1 MICFITPN
9 KFRQSPF
16 VSLIQ
21 AFNKQKRK
29 ETIMS
34 INNNN
39 FNQTNQDYFIG
50 LDVHKKSWTVC
61 IRNSGLFL
69 KKFSMNPSP
78 LELYKYL
85 KRKYPDGIYYSVYEA
100 GYCGYWIDRE
110 LKKLG
115 INNIIVSPS
124 DIPTT
129 SRDKFEKT
137 DPRDARNLAM
147 HLQNRTIKGIYI
159 PNDLQLHI
167 RSLSRLRCQLIKQQS
182 RLKNQIKAYLYFYG
196 ICLPDNS
203 VMLHWTG
210 KFIEH
215 IRTFEFSQPAGKVQ
229 LEIYITSLLEVRIQ
243 ILNTVRLLRKTLK
256 DNHLNEPVLK
266 LCKIPGIGFT
276 TAVTLYTELMDIKR
290 FSSFDKLVSF
300 VGLSPSR
307 RRSAETEKVLGISFH
322 YNKYLRS
329 MLVESAWI
337 AVRVDPSL
345 TNLYGQYI
353 RRMSKQEAIIRIA
366 KKLLSRLRFVWL
378 NNKQYQNYSESL
390 EKVNKDQKKIILK
403 KIKLKTN

>member
-1 MICFITPN
+1 
-9 KFRQSPF
+9 
-16 VSLIQ
+16 
-21 AFNKQKRK
+21 
-29 ETIMS
+29 MS

-39 FNQTNQDYFIG
+39 FNQSNQVYFIG
-50 LDVHKKSWTVC
+50 LDVHKKNWTVC

-78 LELYKYL
+78 VQLYNYL
-85 KRKYPDGIYYSVYEA
+85 KRNYPDGIYYSVYEA

-124 DIPTT
+124 DVPTS

-147 HLQNRTIKGIYI
+147 HLQNQTIKGIYI
-159 PNDLQLHI
+159 PNELQLHL
-167 RSLSRLRCQLIKQQS
+167 RSLSRLRVQLIKQQT

-196 ICLPDNS
+196 FILPENS

-215 IRTFEFSQPAGKVQ
+215 LRSFEFSHPAGKLQ
-229 LEIYITSLLEVRIQ
+229 LDIYITSLLEVRKQ

-256 DNHLNEPVLK
+256 ENHLDEILIR
-266 LCKIPGIGFT
+266 LCSIPGIGFT
-276 TAVTLYTELMDIKR
+276 TAATLYTELMDIKR

-307 RRSAETEKVLGISFH
+307 RKSAETEKILGISFH

-337 AVRVDPSL
+337 SVRVDPSM

-366 KKLLSRLRFVWL
+366 KKLLSRFRFVWL
-378 NNKQYQNYSESL
+378 NNKEYQNYYISL
-390 EKVNKDQKKIILK
+390 ETKKAEQKKIILK
-403 KIKLKTN
+403 KIIFKE

>member
-1 MICFITPN
+1 
-9 KFRQSPF
+9 
-16 VSLIQ
+16 
-21 AFNKQKRK
+21 
-29 ETIMS
+29 MS

-39 FNQTNQDYFIG
+39 FTGISQVYNIG
-50 LDVHKKSWTVC
+50 LDVHKKNWTVC

-69 KKFSMNPSP
+69 KKYSMNPSP
-78 LELYKYL
+78 AELYNYL
-85 KRKYPDGIYYSVYEA
+85 KRNYPDGTYYSVYEA

-124 DIPTT
+124 DVPTS
-129 SRDKFEKT
+129 SRDKYEKT

-147 HLQNRTIKGIYI
+147 HLQNGTIKGIYI
-159 PNDLQLHI
+159 PNEFQLHL
-167 RSLSRLRCQLIKQQS
+167 RSLSRLRCQLIKQQT

-196 ICLPDNS
+196 ISLPENS

-215 IRTFEFSQPAGKVQ
+215 LRSFEFSHSSGKLQ
-229 LEIYITSLLEVRIQ
+229 LEIYITSLLEVRRQ
-243 ILNTVRLLRKTLK
+243 ILNTVSLLRKTIK
-256 DNHLNEPVLK
+256 ENHLDEPILK
-266 LCKIPGIGFT
+266 LCKIPGIGFI
-276 TAVTLYTELMDIKR
+276 TAATLYTELMDIRR

-300 VGLSPSR
+300 VGLSPSKR
-307 RRSAETEKVLGISFH
+307 SSAETEKILGISFH

-329 MLVESAWI
+329 LLIESAWI

-366 KKLLSRLRFVWL
+366 KKLLSRIRFVWV
-378 NNKQYQNYSESL
+378 NNKEYQNYGDSL
-390 EKVNKDQKKIILK
+390 EVVNKEQKKIILK
-403 KIKLKTN
+403 KLN